1 LSQSRKYEE
10 AARAF
15 EEAIRLNANL
25 FDAYYYYYARTAFA
39 SGDIAHSADL
49 FRRASEVRQEDFQSS
64 LLYAQCLR
72 MLKRDDEWPRVTREG
87 IRRAEQTLALNPVD
101 ARALSLG
108 AGALFYDGQ
117 IERALAWSRRGIEL
131 YPDDPGAL
139 VNAAC
144 LHSKL
149 GQKEECLEL
158 LDRVFTRGWGKRD
171 WIEHDPDYDILR
183 DDPRFKKL
191 LEKLPLLRPKRPP
204 STRAHPRIASAAG
217 FRRRL
222 IARCRSISMTLS
234 SKSRTCLS
242 TACARR

>member
-1 LSQSRKYEE
+1 
-10 AARAF
+10 
-15 EEAIRLNANL
+15 
-25 FDAYYYYYARTAFA
+25 
-39 SGDIAHSADL
+39 
-49 FRRASEVRQEDFQSS
+49 
-64 LLYAQCLR
+64 
-72 MLKRDDEWPRVTREG
+72 
-87 IRRAEQTLALNPVD
+87 VD

-158 LDRVFTRGWGKRD
+158 LDRVFTRGWAKRD
-171 WIEHDPDYDILR
+171 WIEHDPDYDFLR

-191 LEKLPLLRPKRPP
+191 LEKL
-204 STRAHPRIASAAG
+204 T
-217 FRRRL
+217 
-222 IARCRSISMTLS
+222 
-234 SKSRTCLS
+234 
-242 TACARR
+242 